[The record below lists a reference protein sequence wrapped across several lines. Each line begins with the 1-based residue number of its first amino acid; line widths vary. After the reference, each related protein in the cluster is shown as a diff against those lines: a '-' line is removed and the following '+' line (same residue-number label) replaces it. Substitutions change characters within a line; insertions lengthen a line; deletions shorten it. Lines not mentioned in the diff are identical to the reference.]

1 MVTAGRC
8 GRVVDVDARMVIVTG
23 MSAAWER
30 TDMSSRLKIGAVEL
44 QVGHSYGEWSMR
56 VEIDMETTGVTTAA
70 IVYPDRAAA
79 EAACEAWAR
88 DFVNAAAA
96 AGIAAECTRRPAGDV
111 PAHVRHERKIEA
123 ALETFSPS
131 AEHWYGLT
139 QAERDRQWNALRRLV
154 DAVAADEA
162 GIAAEGSGT

>member
-1 MVTAGRC
+1 
-8 GRVVDVDARMVIVTG
+8 
-23 MSAAWER
+23 MSTTPWER
-30 TDMSSRLKIGAVEL
+30 TETSSRLKIGAVEL
-44 QVGHSYGEWSMR
+44 QVGPSYGEWSMR

-96 AGIAAECTRRPAGDV
+96 AGIVADGSERIHVRAV

-123 ALETFSPS
+123 ALATFSPS

-139 QAERDRQWNALRRLV
+139 QAERDRQWTALRELV
-154 DAVAADEA
+154 DAVVAAEA
-162 GIAAEGSGT
+162 GNAPDRSGT